1 MEGGRVSVSE
11 WRCWMPDLRTELV
24 AMRRIWFLIHW
35 SLRMLVQ
42 LVVGNQVGVA

>member
-1 MEGGRVSVSE
+1 MEAGRVSVSE
-11 WRCWMPDLRTELV
+11 WRYEMPDLRTELM